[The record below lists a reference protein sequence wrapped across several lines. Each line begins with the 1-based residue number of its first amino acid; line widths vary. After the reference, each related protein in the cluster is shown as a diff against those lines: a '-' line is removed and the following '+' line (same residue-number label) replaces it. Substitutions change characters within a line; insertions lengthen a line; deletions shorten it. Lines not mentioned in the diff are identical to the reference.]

1 MKFENVRVFNFE
13 GALRGMRNPKNSWH
27 LSDSTF
33 GISSLEWYTD
43 NIIPKIIDLYYPELS
58 GKFAPDDM
66 DQYDQL
72 WNYYYDNCLIHI
84 DEDCCEFAAIGP
96 KDMKLAQLLIAGGSE
111 HRKFLRQI
119 EVSVDITAPLYWW
132 KEFDTYKVGTVA
144 NSTSTMHKLT
154 SKPITMD
161 CFEIDDYQSL
171 TWKNT
176 TSNYSYGESYIKTL
190 IDGLEGLRLKYL
202 DTGDKKYWK
211 ELVRWLPE
219 AWLQTRTVTM
229 NYENL
234 LSIYHQR
241 KNHKLN
247 EWSGKDKPEVQ
258 NFMGFIDRL
267 PYANEFIKY
276 AEDKNNETNN

>member
-1 MKFENVRVFNFE
+1 
-13 GALRGMRNPKNSWH
+13 
-27 LSDSTF
+27 
-33 GISSLEWYTD
+33 
-43 NIIPKIIDLYYPELS
+43 
-58 GKFAPDDM
+58 
-66 DQYDQL
+66 
-72 WNYYYDNCLIHI
+72 
-84 DEDCCEFAAIGP
+84 
-96 KDMKLAQLLIAGGSE
+96 
-111 HRKFLRQI
+111 
-119 EVSVDITAPLYWW
+119 
-132 KEFDTYKVGTVA
+132 
-144 NSTSTMHKLT
+144 MHKLT

-176 TSNYSYGESYIKTL
+176 TSNYNYGESYIKTL

-202 DTGDKKYWK
+202 ETGDKKYWK

-276 AEDKNNETNN
+276 AEDRNHETSN